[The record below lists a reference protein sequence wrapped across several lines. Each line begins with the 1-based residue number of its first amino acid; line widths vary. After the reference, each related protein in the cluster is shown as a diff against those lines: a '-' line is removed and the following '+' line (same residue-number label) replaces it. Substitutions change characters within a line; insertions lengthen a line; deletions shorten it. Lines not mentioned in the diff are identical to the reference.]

1 VAKEPALN
9 ALSEM
14 ENVTMTT
21 LAKMELMAPMAH
33 VRQILAQL
41 KIKTQ
46 IARDLRIIVI
56 PNFSS
61 ALLLSRA
68 KLILIVKKQSSAIK
82 ILKYVLCAPAIVEA
96 LQEHAL
102 LIILV
107 KMGLM
112 TRREFVRQIL
122 AHLKIKTQI
131 ALD

>member
-1 VAKEPALN
+1 
-9 ALSEM
+9 
-14 ENVTMTT
+14 
-21 LAKMELMAPMAH
+21 
-33 VRQILAQL
+33 
-41 KIKTQ
+41 
-46 IARDLRIIVI
+46 
-56 PNFSS
+56 
-61 ALLLSRA
+61 
-68 KLILIVKKQSSAIK
+68 
-82 ILKYVLCAPAIVEA
+82 VLCAPAIVEV